1 MSGKQLLA
9 KLGTDPGEPNNREDT
24 MMNRRTLI
32 GALTAVV
39 TTISGTA
46 ALADWPDKT
55 ITFVIGFREGGGVDT
70 MMRYVGNRLEEK
82 LGVSVV
88 MENRSGGGGT
98 VASTYLKDQPADGY
112 TFAAAITSTYSFNT
126 LADNAPISIDD
137 FTYIAGVNR
146 FSEAYLSKNTNW
158 NSFEEMVAFGQ
169 ERGYLSYAS
178 LIPLDRLVMQALAKK
193 AGFELDILP
202 TRGGS
207 EARAALLAGDADFTM
222 VGASG
227 FNMIGE
233 NDVIGLATPNPERLS
248 TLPDLPTIN
257 ELGYAGYV
265 VNFGTIAAPAGV
277 PDDIRDKMSAA
288 VNEITAEDGF
298 VELVQTRLG
307 ATPMQISATELD
319 AMIREQAGLFATLKA
334 ELE

>member
-1 MSGKQLLA
+1 MI
-9 KLGTDPGEPNNREDT
+9 
-24 MMNRRTLI
+24 NRRFIL
-32 GALTAVV
+32 GAVAAAMTA
-39 TTISGTA
+39 ISTSPA
-46 ALADWPDKT
+46 WADWPERA
-55 ITFVIGFREGGGVDT
+55 ITFVIGFREGGGTDT
-70 MMRYVGNRLEEK
+70 MMRYIGNRLEEK
-82 LGVSVV
+82 LGVAVV

-98 VASTYLKDQPADGY
+98 VASTHLKDQPADGH

-126 LADNAPISIDD
+126 LAEDAPYAIDD
-137 FTYIAGVNR
+137 FTYVAGVNR
-146 FSEAYLSKNTNW
+146 YSEAYLSKDTHW
-158 NSFEEMVAFGQ
+158 SSFEEMVAFGKD
-169 ERGYLSYAS
+169 RGYLSYAS

-265 VNFGTIAAPAGV
+265 VNFGTVVAPAGL

-288 VNEITAEDGF
+288 INEITAEDGF
-298 VELVQTRLG
+298 VELVRNRLG
-307 ATPMQISATELD
+307 ATPMQISASELD
-319 AMIREQAGLFATLKA
+319 AMIREQASLFGSLRA

>member
-1 MSGKQLLA
+1 M
-9 KLGTDPGEPNNREDT
+9 
-24 MMNRRTLI
+24 
-32 GALTAVV
+32 
-39 TTISGTA
+39 
-46 ALADWPDKT
+46 
-55 ITFVIGFREGGGVDT
+55 IGFREGGGTDT

-98 VASTYLKDQPADGY
+98 VASKYLKDQPADGY
-112 TFAAAITSTYSFNT
+112 TFAAAITSTCSFNT
-126 LADNAPISIDD
+126 LADGAPYAIDD
-137 FTYIAGVNR
+137 FTYVAGVNR
-146 FSEAYLSKNTNW
+146 YSEAYLSKNSNW
-158 NSFEEMVAFGQ
+158 ASFGEMVAYGK

-178 LIPLDRLVMQALAKK
+178 LIPLDRLVMQSIAKK

-202 TRGGS
+202 TKGGS

-257 ELGYAGYV
+257 ELGYPGYV
-265 VNFGTIAAPAGV
+265 VNFGTVVAPAGP
-277 PDDIRDKMSAA
+277 PDAIRDKMSAA
-288 VNEITAEDGF
+288 INEITAEEGF
-298 VELVQTRLG
+298 VELVEGRLG
-307 ATPMQISATELD
+307 ATPMQIDAAKLD
-319 AMIREQAGLFATLKA
+319 GMIREQADLFKTLKA
-334 ELE
+334 ALE

>member
-1 MSGKQLLA
+1 MGAALVAS
-9 KLGTDPGEPNNREDT
+9 T
-24 MMNRRTLI
+24 
-32 GALTAVV
+32 ALTALP
-39 TTISGTA
+39 A
-46 ALADWPDKT
+46 WAEWPEKT
-55 ITFVIGFREGGGVDT
+55 ITFVIGFREGGGTDT

-126 LADNAPISIDD
+126 LSDDPPYQIDD
-137 FTYIAGVNR
+137 FTYVAGVNR
-146 FSEAYLSKNTNW
+146 YSEAYLSKNKDW
-158 NSFEEMVAFGQ
+158 SSFEEMVAFAKD
-169 ERGYLSYAS
+169 RGYLSYAS
-178 LIPLDRLVMQALAKK
+178 LIPLDRLVMQSIAKK

-202 TRGGS
+202 TKGGS

-233 NDVIGLATPNPERLS
+233 NDVIGLATPNPKRLS

-265 VNFGTIAAPAGV
+265 VNFGSVVAPAGL
-277 PDDIRDKMSAA
+277 PDNVRDKLSAA
-288 VNEITAEDGF
+288 INEITAEAGF
-298 VELVQTRLG
+298 VELVEGRLG
-307 ATPMQISATELD
+307 ATPMQINASELD
-319 AMIREQAGLFATLKA
+319 AMVREQAKLFTELKS

>member
-1 MSGKQLLA
+1 MI
-9 KLGTDPGEPNNREDT
+9 T
-24 MMNRRTLI
+24 RRTILSAVTVAMT
-32 GALTAVV
+32 ALATSPAW
-39 TTISGTA
+39 
-46 ALADWPDKT
+46 ADWPEKS
-55 ITFVIGFREGGGVDT
+55 ITFVIGFREGGGTDT
-70 MMRYVGNRLEEK
+70 MMRYIGNRLEEK

-88 MENRSGGGGT
+88 VENRSGGGGT
-98 VASTYLKDQPADGY
+98 VASTYLKDLPADGY

-126 LADNAPISIDD
+126 LASDAPYAIDD
-137 FTYIAGVNR
+137 FTYVAGVNR
-146 FSEAYLSKNTNW
+146 YSEAYLSKSTNW
-158 NSFEEMVAFGQ
+158 SSFEEMIAFGK

-248 TLPDLPTIN
+248 SLSDLPTIN
-257 ELGYAGYV
+257 ELGYDGYV
-265 VNFGTIAAPAGV
+265 VNFGTIVAPAGL
-277 PDDIRDKMSAA
+277 PDEIRDKMSAA
-288 VNEITAEDGF
+288 INEITGEDGF
-298 VELVQTRLG
+298 KELVQGRLG
-307 ATPMQISATELD
+307 ATPMQISAGELD
-319 AMIREQAGLFATLKA
+319 AMIREQAKLFGALKA

>member
-1 MSGKQLLA
+1 MR
-9 KLGTDPGEPNNREDT
+9 KLV
-24 MMNRRTLI
+24 LS
-32 GALTAVV
+32 AV
-39 TTISGTA
+39 TA
-46 ALADWPDKT
+46 AMTALATSPAWAEWPEKA
-55 ITFVIGFREGGGVDT
+55 ITFVIGFREGGGTDT
-70 MMRYVGNRLEEK
+70 MMRYIGNRLEEK

-98 VASTYLKDQPADGY
+98 VMSTYVKDQPADGY
-112 TFAAAITSTYSFNT
+112 TFGAAITSTYSFNT
-126 LADNAPISIDD
+126 LADGAPFAIDD

-146 FSEAYLSKNTNW
+146 YSEAYLSKSTNW
-158 NSFEEMVAFGQ
+158 TSFEEMVAFGK

-193 AGFELDILP
+193 AGFDLDILP
-202 TRGGS
+202 TKGGS

-257 ELGYAGYV
+257 ELGYDGYV
-265 VNFGTIAAPAGV
+265 VNFGTVIAPAGL
-277 PDDIRDKMSAA
+277 PDDIRDKMSSAI
-288 VNEITAEDGF
+288 NEITAEEGF
-298 VELVQTRLG
+298 VELVQGRLG
-307 ATPMQISATELD
+307 ATPMQISAGELD
-319 AMIREQAGLFATLKA
+319 AMIREQAELFSTLKA

>member
-1 MSGKQLLA
+1 MI
-9 KLGTDPGEPNNREDT
+9 
-24 MMNRRTLI
+24 NRRTLM
-32 GALTAVV
+32 GAVTAAI
-39 TTISGTA
+39 TAMSSTA
-46 ALADWPDKT
+46 ALADWPEKT
-55 ITFVIGFREGGGVDT
+55 ITFVIGFGEGGGVDT

-126 LADNAPISIDD
+126 LRDGAPFAIDD

-146 FSEAYLSKNTNW
+146 FSEAYLSKSTNW
-158 NSFEEMVAFGQ
+158 NSFDEMVAYGK

-178 LIPLDRLVMQALAKK
+178 LIPLDRLVMQAAAKK

-202 TRGGS
+202 TKGGS

-233 NDVIGLATPNPERLS
+233 NDVIGLATPNPERLAQM
-248 TLPDLPTIN
+248 PDLPTLN

-265 VNFGTIAAPAGV
+265 VNFGTIAAPAGL
-277 PDDIRDKMSAA
+277 PKDIRDKMSAT

-298 VELVQTRLG
+298 VELVQNRLR
-307 ATPMQISATELD
+307 ATPMRINASELD
-319 AMIREQAGLFATLKA
+319 AMIREQAGLFSELKSS
-334 ELE
+334 LE

>member
-1 MSGKQLLA
+1 MIYRRAL
-9 KLGTDPGEPNNREDT
+9 LGTLAAAMT
-24 MMNRRTLI
+24 
-32 GALTAVV
+32 ALSTSPAW
-39 TTISGTA
+39 
-46 ALADWPDKT
+46 ADWPEKT

-70 MMRYVGNRLEEK
+70 MMRYLGNRLEEE
-82 LGVSVV
+82 LGVPVV

-98 VASTYLKDQPADGY
+98 VASAYLKDQPGDGY

-126 LADNAPISIDD
+126 LADNAPFGIDD

-146 FSEAYLSKNTNW
+146 FSEAYLSKDSNW
-158 NSFEEMVAFGQ
+158 SSFEEMVAFGK

-265 VNFGTIAAPAGV
+265 VNFGTVVAPAGV
-277 PDDIRDKMSAA
+277 PDDIRDKMSATI
-288 VNEITAEDGF
+288 NDITTEEGF
-298 VELVQTRLG
+298 VELVQGRLG
-307 ATPMQISATELD
+307 ATPMQIGAD
-319 AMIREQAGLFATLKA
+319 ALEAMVREQAALFATLKN

>member
-1 MSGKQLLA
+1 
-9 KLGTDPGEPNNREDT
+9 
-24 MMNRRTLI
+24 MNRRTI
-32 GALTAVV
+32 FGALAAVMTALS
-39 TTISGTA
+39 TSPA
-46 ALADWPDKT
+46 WADWPEKT

-88 MENRSGGGGT
+88 MENRAGGGGT
-98 VASTYLKDQPADGY
+98 VASAYLKDQPADGY

-126 LADNAPISIDD
+126 LAEGAPIGIDD

-146 FSEAYLSKNTNW
+146 FSEAYLSKNTDW
-158 NSFEEMVAFGQ
+158 TTFEEMVAFAKD
-169 ERGYLSYAS
+169 RGYLSYAS

-202 TRGGS
+202 TKGGS

-265 VNFGTIAAPAGV
+265 VNFGTVSAPAGL
-277 PDDIRDKMSAA
+277 PDEIRDAMSAA
-288 VNEITAEDGF
+288 ITEITSEEGF
-298 VELVQTRLG
+298 VELVQGRLG
-307 ATPMQISATELD
+307 ATPMQIGATELD
-319 AMIREQAGLFATLKA
+319 AMIREQAGLFADLKA

>member
-1 MSGKQLLA
+1 MI
-9 KLGTDPGEPNNREDT
+9 
-24 MMNRRTLI
+24 NRRAIL
-32 GALTAVV
+32 GAVAAAVTAV
-39 TTISGTA
+39 SA
-46 ALADWPDKT
+46 NPALADWPENP

-70 MMRYVGNRLEEK
+70 MMRYIGNRLEEK
-82 LGVSVV
+82 LGVAVV
-88 MENRSGGGGT
+88 MESRAGGGGT
-98 VASTYLKDQPADGY
+98 VASTYLKDQPGDGY
-112 TFAAAITSTYSFNT
+112 TYAAAITSTYSFNT
-126 LADNAPISIDD
+126 LADDAPIAIDD

-146 FSEAYLSKNTNW
+146 FSEAYLSKDTNW
-158 NSFEEMVAFGQ
+158 SSFEEMVAFGKD
-169 ERGYLSYAS
+169 RGYLSYAS

-265 VNFGTIAAPAGV
+265 VNFGTVVAPAGV
-277 PDDIRDKMSAA
+277 SDDIRDAMSAA

-298 VELVQTRLG
+298 VELVQNRLG
-307 ATPMQISATELD
+307 ATPMQISASELD
-319 AMIREQAGLFATLKA
+319 AMVREQAELFKSLKA

>member
-1 MSGKQLLA
+1 
-9 KLGTDPGEPNNREDT
+9 
-24 MMNRRTLI
+24 
-32 GALTAVV
+32 
-39 TTISGTA
+39 
-46 ALADWPDKT
+46 
-55 ITFVIGFREGGGVDT
+55 

-126 LADNAPISIDD
+126 LSDDPPYQIDD
-137 FTYIAGVNR
+137 FTYVAGVNR
-146 FSEAYLSKNTNW
+146 YSEAYLSKNKDW
-158 NSFEEMVAFGQ
+158 SSFEEMVAFAKD
-169 ERGYLSYAS
+169 RGYLSYAS
-178 LIPLDRLVMQALAKK
+178 LIPLDRLVMQSIAKK

-202 TRGGS
+202 TKGGS

-233 NDVIGLATPNPERLS
+233 NDVIGLATPNPKRLS

-265 VNFGTIAAPAGV
+265 VNFGSVVAPAGL
-277 PDDIRDKMSAA
+277 PDNVRDKLSAA
-288 VNEITAEDGF
+288 INEITAEAGF
-298 VELVQTRLG
+298 VELVEGRLG
-307 ATPMQISATELD
+307 ATPMQINASELD
-319 AMIREQAGLFATLKA
+319 AMVREQAKLFTELKS

>member
-1 MSGKQLLA
+1 MF
-9 KLGTDPGEPNNREDT
+9 
-24 MMNRRTLI
+24 NRRVMLS
-32 GALTAVV
+32 ALALATAV
-39 TTISGTA
+39 TA
-46 ALADWPDKT
+46 IPFNLAWAAWPEKS
-55 ITFVIGFREGGGVDT
+55 ITFVIGFREGGGTDT
-70 MMRYVGNRLEEK
+70 MMRYIGNRLEEK
-82 LGVSVV
+82 LGVSVI

-126 LADNAPISIDD
+126 LADDPPYAIDD

-146 FSEAYLSKNTNW
+146 YSEAYLSKNTNW
-158 NSFEEMVAFGQ
+158 NNFEEMVAFGKD
-169 ERGYLSYAS
+169 RGYLSYAS

-202 TRGGS
+202 TKGGS

-265 VNFGTIAAPAGV
+265 VNFGTVVAPAGL
-277 PDDIRDKMSAA
+277 PDDIRDAMSTAI
-288 VNEITAEDGF
+288 NEITAEEGF
-298 VELVQTRLG
+298 VELVQSRLG
-307 ATPMQISATELD
+307 ATPMQINSTDLE
-319 AMIREQAGLFATLKA
+319 AMIREQSGLFGSLKT
-334 ELE
+334 ELQ

>member
-1 MSGKQLLA
+1 MI
-9 KLGTDPGEPNNREDT
+9 
-24 MMNRRTLI
+24 NRRFIL
-32 GALTAVV
+32 GAVAAAMTAVS
-39 TTISGTA
+39 TSPA
-46 ALADWPDKT
+46 WADWPEKA
-55 ITFVIGFREGGGVDT
+55 ITFVIGFREGGGTDT
-70 MMRYVGNRLEEK
+70 MMRYIGNRLEDK
-82 LGVSVV
+82 LGVAVV

-98 VASTYLKDQPADGY
+98 VASTYLKDQAADGH

-126 LADNAPISIDD
+126 LAEDAPYAIDD

-146 FSEAYLSKNTNW
+146 YSEAYLSKDAHW
-158 NSFEEMVAFGQ
+158 SSFEEMVAFGK
-169 ERGYLSYAS
+169 ERGHLSYAS

-265 VNFGTIAAPAGV
+265 VNFGTVVAPAGL
-277 PDDIRDKMSAA
+277 PEDIRDKMSAA
-288 VNEITAEDGF
+288 INEITSEDGF
-298 VELVQTRLG
+298 VELVQNRLG
-307 ATPMQISATELD
+307 ATPMQISASELD
-319 AMIREQAGLFATLKA
+319 AMIREQASLFGSLKA

>member
-1 MSGKQLLA
+1 MGAQTRA
-9 KLGTDPGEPNNREDT
+9 AAPLGGPII
-24 MMNRRTLI
+24 NRRAI
-32 GALTAVV
+32 PGAVAAAVTA
-39 TTISGTA
+39 IFA
-46 ALADWPDKT
+46 NPALAAWPEKPT
-55 ITFVIGFREGGGVDT
+55 TFVVGFREGGGVDT
-70 MMRYVGNRLEEK
+70 MMRYIGNRLEEK
-82 LGVSVV
+82 LGVAVV
-88 MENRSGGGGT
+88 MENRAGGGGT
-98 VASTYLKDQPADGY
+98 VASTYLKDQPGDGY

-126 LADNAPISIDD
+126 LAEGAPIAIDD

-146 FSEAYLSKNTNW
+146 FSEAYLSKDTNW
-158 NSFEEMVAFGQ
+158 SSFEEMVAFGK

-202 TRGGS
+202 TKGGS

-233 NDVIGLATPNPERLS
+233 NDVIGLATPNPERHS

-265 VNFGTIAAPAGV
+265 VNFGTIVAPAGV
-277 PDDIRDKMSAA
+277 PDDIRDAISAA
-288 VNEITAEDGF
+288 VNEITAEDGL
-298 VELVQTRLG
+298 VELVQGRLG
-307 ATPMQISATELD
+307 ATPMQINATKLG
-319 AMIREQAGLFATLKA
+319 AIVNEQAELFKTLKA

>member
-1 MSGKQLLA
+1 MINRKVVLGAITAGLA
-9 KLGTDPGEPNNREDT
+9 FLS
-24 MMNRRTLI
+24 
-32 GALTAVV
+32 TAPVW
-39 TTISGTA
+39 A
-46 ALADWPDKT
+46 AWPEKN
-55 ITFVIGFREGGGVDT
+55 ITFVIGFREGGGTDT
-70 MMRYVGNRLEEK
+70 MMRYIGNQLEEK
-82 LGVSVV
+82 LGVSVI

-126 LADNAPISIDD
+126 LADNAPYAIDD

-146 FSEAYLSKNTNW
+146 YSEAYLSKSTNW
-158 NSFEEMVAFGQ
+158 NSFEEMVAYGVD
-169 ERGYLSYAS
+169 RGYLSYAS

-202 TRGGS
+202 TKGGS
-207 EARAALLAGDADFTM
+207 EARAALLAGDADVTM

-257 ELGYAGYV
+257 ELGYDGYV
-265 VNFGTIAAPAGV
+265 VNFGTVVAPAGL

-288 VNEITAEDGF
+288 INEITAQEGF
-298 VELVQTRLG
+298 VELVKGRLG
-307 ATPMQISATELD
+307 ATPMQINAADLD
-319 AMIREQAGLFATLKA
+319 AMIREQAGLFADLKSA
-334 ELE
+334 LE